1 MQKARGNDQYREDNR
16 DFMFTILHN
25 INDKLISSRL
35 QDYLPNAM
43 TEAEKASN
51 TSKCWR
57 HGGCTLAIHHP
68 DVQHEKARA
77 LSGLLKSSSHYIT
90 YVNYYQQ
97 QQ

>member
-35 QDYLPNAM
+35 QGYLPNAM

-57 HGGCTLAIHHP
+57 
-68 DVQHEKARA
+68 
-77 LSGLLKSSSHYIT
+77 
-90 YVNYYQQ
+90 
-97 QQ
+97 